1 MSLIVPTSEGGD
13 GTFSGILWTYDLN
26 GNEPVCRHA
35 TINDRAHFLGRD
47 ECFAYN
53 KKRSEVL
60 KENAKYGGK
69 WRIPKMT
76 TAETKVATP
85 CVPQN
90 QQHSNESQNYDNFE
104 KCEEHKLEEL
114 ANRIGARH
122 EQPVYDE
129 HESLKEHDDLKKQI
143 AALSETLAVF
153 RETIVDNTNC
163 VGGIAHKLLMCERE
177 NKKSKDE
184 LKEALQKLEA
194 AQFLLDEHEK
204 GALQQLLDN
213 ESKGQQKQKDEL
225 LKTIQINQQKH
236 IEQISMIVKVAIEK
250 SETDRQGENRQNLEQ
265 VSNIVNAAGKVAI
278 EKSETDRVRISDI
291 VNDGKVAIEKCVSES
306 SRINYTILILLG
318 VGLLAQQYLLN
329 VATLQSVRE
338 KALKTEPT
346 YLSALTSI
354 LKGGLAAI
362 CDVARDSKSFNEALT
377 LLQLSVKDD
386 QCDEGGDIC
395 DTKVEIRG
403 MKLIIKR
410 MTVEMLEV
418 LEALYRRTKYDG
430 TVHGSCGQIVK
441 RIDRTSAQLMLIKL
455 QRPALII
462 IQAFSK
468 CIKHSEISEEVFN
481 NWYATLHNLET
492 DVDQME
498 KIRGMISL

>member
-1 MSLIVPTSEGGD
+1 MSLSVPPFKGGD

-60 KENAKYGGK
+60 KDNAKYGGK

-90 QQHSNESQNYDNFE
+90 QQHSNESQNYDNFK

-194 AQFLLDEHEK
+194 AQFVLDELAYYRVVLYYSFRSKVVQNLHDKIPRIIELFQVL
-204 GALQQLLDN
+204 ASNYDN
-213 ESKGQQKQKDEL
+213 
-225 LKTIQINQQKH
+225 I
-236 IEQISMIVKVAIEK
+236 
-250 SETDRQGENRQNLEQ
+250 TDRKNKHFDVGQAIAQTFCAQSESRKKFGGVHR
-265 VSNIVNAAGKVAI
+265 VANAAFHK
-278 EKSETDRVRISDI
+278 
-291 VNDGKVAIEKCVSES
+291 
-306 SRINYTILILLG
+306 
-318 VGLLAQQYLLN
+318 
-329 VATLQSVRE
+329 
-338 KALKTEPT
+338 
-346 YLSALTSI
+346 
-354 LKGGLAAI
+354 
-362 CDVARDSKSFNEALT
+362 DVI
-377 LLQLSVKDD
+377 QL
-386 QCDEGGDIC
+386 
-395 DTKVEIRG
+395 
-403 MKLIIKR
+403 
-410 MTVEMLEV
+410 
-418 LEALYRRTKYDG
+418 
-430 TVHGSCGQIVK
+430 
-441 RIDRTSAQLMLIKL
+441 
-455 QRPALII
+455 
-462 IQAFSK
+462 
-468 CIKHSEISEEVFN
+468 
-481 NWYATLHNLET
+481 
-492 DVDQME
+492 
-498 KIRGMISL
+498 